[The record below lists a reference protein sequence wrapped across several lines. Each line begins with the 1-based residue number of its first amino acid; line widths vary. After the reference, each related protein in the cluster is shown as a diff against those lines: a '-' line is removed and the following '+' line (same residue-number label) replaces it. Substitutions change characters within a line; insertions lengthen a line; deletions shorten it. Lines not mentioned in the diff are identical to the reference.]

1 MDLGLQ
7 DKRALVL
14 ASSRGLGFGIAK
26 ALVEE
31 GANVLLTGRSE
42 ERLAEGQKILNEQG
56 PGKAFVKSCDLSDQ
70 SSARTLFDAA
80 MESLGGLDILV
91 NNTGGPPPGLVTDPD
106 SKSWIDQFEMMVL
119 RVIELTN
126 LCIPELKKHG
136 EGRVLTVGSG
146 GVVQPIPNLGMSNT
160 LRSALVGWNKTLS
173 TEVAK
178 DGITSN
184 MLIPGRIH
192 TERVDEL
199 DAAAAKRQNKTVEE
213 VAEASRAMIPTGR
226 YGRVDEF
233 ASVAAF
239 LVSSRASY
247 VTGSVV
253 RCDGGQI
260 RGV

>member
-1 MDLGLQ
+1 
-7 DKRALVL
+7 
-14 ASSRGLGFGIAK
+14 
-26 ALVEE
+26 
-31 GANVLLTGRSE
+31 
-42 ERLAEGQKILNEQG
+42 
-56 PGKAFVKSCDLSDQ
+56 
-70 SSARTLFDAA
+70 
-80 MESLGGLDILV
+80 
-91 NNTGGPPPGLVTDPD
+91 
-106 SKSWIDQFEMMVL
+106 MMVL

-160 LRSALVGWNKTLS
+160 LRSALVGWNKTVS

-213 VAEASRAMIPTGR
+213 VAEASRVMIPTGR

>member
-31 GANVLLTGRSE
+31 GAQVLLTGRSE
-42 ERLAEGQKILNEQG
+42 DRLVEGQKTLNDQG
-56 PGKAFVKSCDLSDQ
+56 PGKAFIKPCDLSDQ
-70 SSARTLFDAA
+70 SSAKILFDAA
-80 MESLGGLDILV
+80 MENLGGIDILV
-91 NNTGGPPPGLVTDPD
+91 NNTGGPPPGLVTEPD
-106 SKSWIDQFEMMVL
+106 NTLWLHHFEMMVL
-119 RVIELTN
+119 RVIEITN
-126 LCIPELKKHG
+126 LCLPEFRKHS

-178 DGITSN
+178 DGITAN

-199 DAAAAKRQNKTVEE
+199 DAAAAKRQDKTVVE
-213 VAEASRAMIPTGR
+213 VATASRASIPAGR
-226 YGRVDEF
+226 YGLVEEF